1 MRWDVVSS
9 TGLDAVLLLG
19 AAAGDVMQAELY
31 PGEIEWAR
39 ERLSSSGLAALATL
53 DQAMRVEGG
62 HLVGPTLAYVFS
74 AAPASTLADVIA
86 SAAEPRERLYD
97 DLVASPSWA
106 DVGMPSWE
114 RILALFPAVLTVLRD
129 LEAADFEAWWAASFR
144 QPILDSISRNVKVL
158 EPYDVITEQAKLL
171 GVDLEPRIEVVITQ
185 FAQPYGIRVVGQRFI
200 AHHSYDPAVQLR
212 NAAHEIFHPPFDM
225 GDIAL
230 WDRLRE
236 LRSDPWMASIVTNH
250 DPKFG
255 YNSFESIVNEDST
268 QALDQIVCER
278 LGFAHD
284 RVRRWGT
291 FDGGMHLLAAALF
304 DAMVEDGFA
313 ETGGVYGDWLTD
325 ALDRGL
331 LTPAEVRR
339 RAALIVG
346 EEPVARWQG

>member
-19 AAAGDVMQAELY
+19 AAAGDVMQAEIY
-31 PGEIEWAR
+31 PDEIGWVR
-39 ERLSSSGLAALATL
+39 ERLSAPGLAALAEL

-62 HLVGPTLAYVFS
+62 HLIGPTLAYIFS
-74 AAPASTLADVIA
+74 AAPASTLADVIT
-86 SAAEPRERLYD
+86 SAVELRERLYD
-97 DLVASPSWA
+97 ELVASPSWSDA
-106 DVGMPSWE
+106 GMPTWE
-114 RILALFPAVLTVLRD
+114 RILELFPAVLTVLRD
-129 LEAADFEAWWAASFR
+129 LEAADFEAWWTASFR
-144 QPILDSISRNVKVL
+144 QAIADSIPRNVEAL
-158 EPYDVITEQAKLL
+158 EPYDVIIEQAKLL
-171 GVDLEPRIEVVITQ
+171 GIDLEPRIEVVIIQ

-225 GDIAL
+225 SDSAL

-236 LRSDPWMASIVTNH
+236 LRSDPWMDSIVTNH

-268 QALDQIVCER
+268 QALDQIVSER

-313 ETGGVYGDWLTD
+313 ESGGVYGAWLAG

-339 RAALIVG
+339 RAAAIAG
-346 EEPVARWQG
+346 EEAVARWRP